1 MWPAPSRGKLSRRLR
16 GRAPYFLDG
25 NRDCNYAPRVTEE
38 AQKNHRRRTW
48 LFACVGVILGFAAAT
63 FGGPVAVSW
72 LYKPLQDSLS
82 CGPTVDLAL
91 TKFVRLQLTG
101 AVLGGICALVM
112 LFFWRRFMR
121 QRAEAKQ
128 SRTASS

>member
-1 MWPAPSRGKLSRRLR
+1 MRLAVSLGKLRHSLR
-16 GRAPYFLDG
+16 ARAPYFLDG
-25 NRDCNYAPRVTEE
+25 NWDCNYAPRVTED

-48 LFACVGVILGFAAAT
+48 LFACVGVILGLAAAT
-63 FGGPVAVSW
+63 FGGPVVVSW

-82 CGPTVDLAL
+82 CAPTVDLAL
-91 TKFVRLQLTG
+91 TKFVRLQMTG
-101 AVLGGICALVM
+101 AVVGGLGALLI

-128 SRTASS
+128 SRSASS